1 MSKSRKSNL
10 PKISIVVPSL
20 NKVDFI
26 DKTLDSI
33 VSQEYP
39 NLQVIIQDGG
49 STDGTLEIIKKYAKR
64 YSGFISWDSRKD
76 KGQVDAIN
84 NGLIKAKGQIL
95 TYINAD
101 DVYKMGALNKVG
113 EYFTKNPKALWV
125 AGKGDM
131 IDERG
136 KEISPWIT
144 SYKNFLLT
152 INYYPL
158 LLIVNYLM
166 QPSVF
171 LSRKAFEKY
180 GPFIGTEIG
189 VIEYDLWLKIGKV
202 KMPKVLDKT
211 LSSFRIYKGSISTK
225 EFKKVLLADEQIAKK
240 YTQNP
245 LILLLHYMHN
255 VGRVA
260 VLNLVGI

>member
-1 MSKSRKSNL
+1 MLKVRNNKL
-10 PKISIVVPSL
+10 PKISIIIPSY

-26 DKTLDSI
+26 KETLESI
-33 VSQEYP
+33 VTQNYS
-39 NLQVIIQDGG
+39 NLEIIIQDGD
-49 STDGTLEIIKKYAKR
+49 STDGTLEIIKKYANKSPKIFTWE
-64 YSGFISWDSRKD
+64 SGRDN
-76 KGQVDAIN
+76 GQLEAIN
-84 NGLIKAKGQIL
+84 KGMKKANGDIV

-101 DVYKMGALNKVG
+101 DVYKRGALKKVG

-131 IDERG
+131 IDEKG

-189 VIEYDLWLKIGKV
+189 VMEYDLWLKVGKV
-202 KMPKVLDKT
+202 KMPNVLDKT

-225 EFKKVLLADEQIAKK
+225 EFKKILLADEQIAGK

-245 LILLLHYMHN
+245 LILLLHFIHN
-255 VGRVA
+255 FGRVA
-260 VLNLVGI
+260 VLNFVGI